1 MNSESNSKRT
11 YKITLICQSPLQ
23 LTWGSGG
30 PNRIM
35 RGRLR
40 SLLRSLLAMPLDSE
54 DSPAIRMEVEEVNPS
69 QKLTTMKPS
78 STKTSSTKKL
88 TSASSQ
94 EKEVAVASNLTDNRR
109 ESNWG
114 SDWVDDGV

>member
-1 MNSESNSKRT
+1 
-11 YKITLICQSPLQ
+11 
-23 LTWGSGG
+23 
-30 PNRIM
+30 
-35 RGRLR
+35 
-40 SLLRSLLAMPLDSE
+40 LLRSLLAMPLDSE

-78 STKTSSTKKL
+78 SIEVLSTKSTTSV
-88 TSASSQ
+88 TSAGR
-94 EKEVAVASNLTDNRR
+94 VAHA